1 LKKTLIGTAIGSIAP
16 GVGNAI
22 GFIAGAGFGV
32 LTDFAGLKLEEQVN
46 RSKYREEILQS
57 IQEQRQEY
65 LNLVTVANP

>member
-1 LKKTLIGTAIGSIAP
+1 M
-16 GVGNAI
+16 
-22 GFIAGAGFGV
+22 